1 MPSSKYLMSFTTG
14 GLFYQESV
22 DLTGLYLK
30 ENDWPAVK
38 TTVLADNLL
47 QTRTKSTAQRLLQE
61 ISARLMLLTT
71 GQLQLLTEGSRS
83 EQNYL
88 LWLAVC
94 KRYSF
99 IKDFA
104 TEVLREK
111 FLCRETILSHD
122 DYDLFYN
129 NKSQWHE
136 ELETLSPTTK
146 NKNRS
151 VLFRIIKEA
160 ELLTAED
167 LIIPALFTKELAAVI
182 AAENAAFFTCYPI
195 SDKDIK
201 ELL

>member
-1 MPSSKYLMSFTTG
+1 MSFTTG

-22 DLTGLYLK
+22 ALAGIYLK
-30 ENDWPAVK
+30 ANDWPAVK
-38 TTVLADNLL
+38 AAALSGNLL
-47 QTRTKSTAQRLLQE
+47 QARTKSTAQRLLRE
-61 ISARLMLLTT
+61 ISARLMSLTT
-71 GQLQLLTEGSRS
+71 GQLQLLAEGSRS

-104 TEVLREK
+104 TEILREK
-111 FLCRETILSHD
+111 FLRRETILSYD
-122 DYDLFYN
+122 DYDFFYN

-136 ELETLSPTTK
+136 ELETLSPATK

-160 ELLTAED
+160 ELLTAEN
-167 LIIPALFTKELAAVI
+167 LIIPALFTRELAAVI
-182 AAENAAFFTCYPI
+182 AADNAAFFTCYPI